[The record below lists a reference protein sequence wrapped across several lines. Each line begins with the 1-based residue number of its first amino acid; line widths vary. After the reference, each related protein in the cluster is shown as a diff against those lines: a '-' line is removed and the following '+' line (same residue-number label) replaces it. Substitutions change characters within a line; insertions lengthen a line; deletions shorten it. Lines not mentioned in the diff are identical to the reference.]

1 MIKLVNPWT
10 RLGERNIN
18 YAAHRPV
25 RWLLGRH
32 KLQRV
37 GWRDNTF
44 QQQKNVSAAPSVF
57 LFPCCAPSIPPS
69 LSVLASVVISDGGT
83 VGEPVNTRR
92 SNKVSNSGFWF
103 SSNRIF
109 RIEICTRT
117 RRNSTTPGE
126 PNEMKTNSSK
136 LFSSQNKYIYKGGM
150 RSVLIIIASCL
161 GSLATLTG
169 SQKYRVYKVH
179 TSFSSEWKTK
189 TEKLQIKL

>member
-32 KLQRV
+32 KRRAWFFQRV

-126 PNEMKTNSSK
+126 PNEMKTNSRK
-136 LFSSQNKYIYKGGM
+136 QIYMKGRNEMRFDCYYILFLNHQRSLDTDWLSAVSCIQGSYYIFP
-150 RSVLIIIASCL
+150 LI
-161 GSLATLTG
+161 
-169 SQKYRVYKVH
+169 KN
-179 TSFSSEWKTK
+179 
-189 TEKLQIKL
+189 